1 MTRGTRS
8 CTSGKTEREDHDDT
22 NKKNK
27 RDNVEENILDELVC
41 LEEQELAQLETDDE
55 VDGDEGDVAE
65 TLLAQALSAVEERN
79 AAKAE
84 ERERVSASPSSAELD
99 VTNLYLREIGYH
111 ALLTAEE
118 EIALG
123 RGVQTGDETARQR
136 MIEANLRLVVKVA
149 RAYVGR
155 GVPLLDLI
163 EEGNLGLMHA
173 VMKFDPDRGC
183 RFSTY
188 ATWWI
193 RQAVER
199 AVINQGRTVRLPIH
213 VARELS
219 GYVRDEQELRRQ
231 LARTPTIREIGERTG
246 LSPEQIAKLRRI
258 RERSVSMDAPLD
270 DTGGHVLLDCIDD
283 DRAENPRDYA
293 CAEELSVLIKGWLDE
308 LSPRHREVIE
318 MRFGINGRERLTLE
332 NVGKAL
338 GLTRERVRQVQIAA
352 MRRLR
357 RKLTMAGI
365 SREVLLD

>member
-1 MTRGTRS
+1 VTGASTS
-8 CTSGKTEREDHDDT
+8 CRQSRTKRNSKTETNDDS
-22 NKKNK
+22 
-27 RDNVEENILDELVC
+27 VETLILDELAS
-41 LEEQELAQLETDDE
+41 LEEDEESDALEIEEALDDNE
-55 VDGDEGDVAE
+55 SEVAE
-65 TLLAQALSAVEERN
+65 TLLAQALSARDKDH
-79 AAKAE
+79 ADKPAQDQPA
-84 ERERVSASPSSAELD
+84 PTPTPTELD
-99 VTNLYLREIGYH
+99 ATNMYLREIGFH
-111 ALLTAEE
+111 SLLNAEE

-123 RGVQTGDETARQR
+123 RCIQVGDEAARKR
-136 MIEANLRLVVKVA
+136 MIEANLRLVVSVA

-173 VMKFDPDRGC
+173 VGKFDPDRGC

-219 GYVRDEQELRRQ
+219 CYVRTEQELRRE
-231 LARTPTIREIGERTG
+231 LARTPKTSEIAERTG
-246 LSPEQIAKLRRI
+246 FGIERIAKLRRI
-258 RERSVSMDAPLD
+258 RERSVSVDAPLD
-270 DTGGHVLLDCIDD
+270 DRSGHILLDCLDD
-283 DRAENPRDYA
+283 ADARNPRDCA
-293 CAEELSVLIKGWLDE
+293 CDQEMAALIKGWLNE

-332 NVGKAL
+332 HIGQVL

-357 RKLTMAGI
+357 RKLGMAGI

>member
-1 MTRGTRS
+1 MTGVSTQSCRQGKARRNNKTGT
-8 CTSGKTEREDHDDT
+8 DD
-22 NKKNK
+22 
-27 RDNVEENILDELVC
+27 DSVETLILDELAS
-41 LEEQELAQLETDDE
+41 LEEDSETESLELEEELDDAE
-55 VDGDEGDVAE
+55 SEVAE
-65 TLLAQALSAVEERN
+65 SLLAQALSGSGSDEV
-79 AAKAE
+79 AK
-84 ERERVSASPSSAELD
+84 VDSTPTPVDLD
-99 VTNLYLREIGYH
+99 ATNLYLREIGFH
-111 ALLTAEE
+111 SLLSAEE

-123 RGVQTGDETARQR
+123 RCIQAGDEAARKR
-136 MIEANLRLVVKVA
+136 MIEANLRLVVSVA

-173 VMKFDPDRGC
+173 VGKFDPDRGC

-219 GYVRDEQELRRQ
+219 CYVRTEQELRRE
-231 LARTPTIREIGERTG
+231 LARTPTIGEIAERTG
-246 LSPEQIAKLRRI
+246 FSPERIAKLRRI
-258 RERSVSMDAPLD
+258 RERSVSVDAPLD
-270 DTGGHVLLDCIDD
+270 DRSGHILLDCLDD
-283 DRAENPRDYA
+283 AQARNPRDYA
-293 CAEELSVLIKGWLDE
+293 CDQEMAALIKGWLSE

-332 NVGKAL
+332 HIGQVL

-357 RKLTMAGI
+357 RKLGMAGI

>member
-1 MTRGTRS
+1 MTRVARS
-8 CTSGKTEREDHDDT
+8 CGDSKAKRESRNGSRGKNESDTVEDI
-22 NKKNK
+22 
-27 RDNVEENILDELVC
+27 ILDELVC
-41 LEEQELAQLETDDE
+41 LDEEENDAVEDDIDDAETDA
-55 VDGDEGDVAE
+55 AE
-65 TLLAQALSAVEERN
+65 TLLAKALASVEERN
-79 AAKAE
+79 AAQAE
-84 ERERVSASPSSAELD
+84 ERERIPRNPSPAELD
-99 VTNLYLREIGYH
+99 VTNLYLREIGFH

-123 RGVQTGDETARQR
+123 RGVQAGDEQARQR

-149 RAYVGR
+149 RGYVGR

-173 VMKFDPDRGC
+173 VTKFDPDRGC

-213 VARELS
+213 VARELAS
-219 GYVRDEQELRRQ
+219 YVRAEQALRRE
-231 LARTPTIREIGERTG
+231 LARTPTTREVSERTG
-246 LSPEQIAKLRRI
+246 FGTEQIAKLRRI
-258 RERSVSMDAPLD
+258 RERSVSVDAPLD
-270 DTGGHVLLDCIDD
+270 DTGGHILLDCLDD
-283 DRAENPRDYA
+283 DRAENPRDCA
-293 CAEELSVLIKGWLDE
+293 CAEELSALIKGWLQE

-332 NVGKAL
+332 HVGQAL

-357 RKLTMAGI
+357 RKLNMAGI